1 MITINDIKDGVIAK
15 IAFLYPD
22 IKIYDE
28 EIKKGLVE
36 PSFYV
41 KILTAGQDKEIGR
54 RYNRVHSFDVHYFSQ
69 TNEDKHAVA
78 EKLYEEFEYIQAAGK
93 PFRGQSMTFE
103 IVDRVLHFFVDYN
116 FHVMREKDPETK
128 MQTLKQEGNFKNG

>member
-15 IAFLYPD
+15 LAALYPN

-28 EIKKGLVE
+28 EIKNGLVE
-36 PSFYV
+36 PCFYV
-41 KILTAGQDKEIGR
+41 KVLTAGQDKEIGR
-54 RYNRVHSFDVHYFSQ
+54 RYRRVHSIDVHYFSK

-78 EKLYEEFEYIQAAGK
+78 EHLYDSLEYIQAAGK
-93 PFRGQSMTFE
+93 LFRGLSMNHE

-116 FHVMREKDPETK
+116 FHVVRQKDPETK